1 MKFSK
6 RIQAFQWF
14 SRVFVIAALSYT
26 SRIEAAVYHNDDLPL
41 PQNQYSEFTT
51 AGNSS
56 EFEEM
61 TWEEVQED
69 LRSVLPVLYEVNLE
83 GNIGNKLRND
93 LPLSTFEKSLLVWM
107 AQRYKLNATP
117 RITSTL
123 EKNKLR
129 TNDYDFLL
137 QQFKKV
143 LRFQRTLIARHI
155 ELRLWL
161 HNVITVINA
170 AEPDTDYDD
179 WLKQNLQKI
188 SSMKELEKAMVQYA
202 RDLGVRM

>member
-1 MKFSK
+1 
-6 RIQAFQWF
+6 
-14 SRVFVIAALSYT
+14 VITALLYT
-26 SRIEAAVYHNDDLPL
+26 THVEAAVYHDEDLPL
-41 PQNQYSEFTT
+41 PENQYSQFTT
-51 AGNSS
+51 GENSS
-56 EFEEM
+56 KFEEM

-83 GNIGNKLRND
+83 GNIGNKLQNA

-129 TNDYDFLL
+129 SNDYVFLL

-143 LRFQRTLIARHI
+143 LRFQRTLISRHI

-188 SSMKELEKAMVQYA
+188 SSMKALEKAMVQYA